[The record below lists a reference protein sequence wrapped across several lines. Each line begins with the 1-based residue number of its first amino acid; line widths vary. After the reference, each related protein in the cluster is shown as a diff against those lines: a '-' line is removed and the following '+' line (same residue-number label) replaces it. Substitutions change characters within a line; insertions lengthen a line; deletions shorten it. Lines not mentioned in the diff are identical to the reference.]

1 MIEFIL
7 ATAIIVGQVQINST
21 THETNFLTQEDEII
35 TILQKVSPESAT
47 YEGC

>member
-7 ATAIIVGQVQINST
+7 ATATIVGQVQIDANT
-21 THETNFLTQEDEII
+21 YQTNFLTQEDEII

-47 YEGC
+47 FKGC

>member
-7 ATAIIVGQVQINST
+7 ATAIIVGQVQIDANT
-21 THETNFLTQEDEII
+21 YETNFLTQEDEII

>member
-7 ATAIIVGQVQINST
+7 ATAIIVGQVQIDANT
-21 THETNFLTQEDEII
+21 YQTNFLTQEDEII

-47 YEGC
+47 FKGC

>member
-7 ATAIIVGQVQINST
+7 ATAIIVGQVQIDANT
-21 THETNFLTQEDEII
+21 YQTNFLTQEDQII

-47 YEGC
+47 FEGC